1 MESTTNYTKQ
11 TDRYKGIDLLHIAVA
26 IVDTHF
32 NLLHFNPT
40 FRKLLPDDTAPGQ
53 MVHLSHLFEQFNEKL
68 EKYRSSGLQSGYLF
82 NFEFTSLRLNNTA
95 RYFDLHFNLLPTEE
109 DPLEG
114 FSVAV
119 TDVTE
124 RMREISEIKE
134 LADHH
139 LKFIN
144 HTTSGIIIHRDGQ
157 LVYANEQGKRMIRMP
172 NGQSPVGRSVLD
184 FVTEEFRHIVVERI
198 QKMNR
203 ENTPVEPIEEYIIRD
218 DKTTFPAEI
227 FAYPVTYEGHPAI
240 KVIINDISIRKEAEK
255 RLKDSEKK
263 HHELINNLQDVVFQ
277 TDIDAKILFINKAWE
292 QLTGFKIE
300 ESIGKPVTDFIYD
313 PRGGVNMLSSV
324 KRLLS
329 LGVSTQERDLI
340 IRTAR
345 EGDKFIQAKFSAVY
359 NSNNQITGISGLVID
374 IHSRKTAQLE
384 LERIESNLRK
394 HQKIY
399 LSLAK
404 SQVTAGEDFN
414 AALKLIA
421 KTSAET
427 LDLDRVNVWQFNDS
441 GDTLRCLVNYDN
453 QRKEYSDEGLIF
465 EHFERYINTIREERI
480 VHVDDAPNDIRVI
493 DFLESYILPVGVQ
506 SMMDAGIFIGDK
518 LWGVICFDQITNKKH
533 WSLED
538 RAFAANLADM
548 ISITV
553 ESGEKR
559 RTQSALEKSEK
570 LTSSIL
576 ENASDGIIIIENNSN
591 IVEANIMASSIG
603 GYSREE
609 LIGMNVKQ
617 FIPKRFLHQ
626 GEKQIQLL
634 EVGKTYQKYRTIVT
648 KNGTELDIEISAS
661 RLDDGRVL
669 AIIRDVTERLA
680 QEKALRE
687 SEARLDMALKG
698 ADLGTWDFY
707 IKENKI
713 IHNRRWAEMLG
724 YNFEITTVNE
734 QFWEKFV
741 HPSDIELAYKA
752 FQDHINGH
760 TSFYEANLRMLAS
773 TGEWRWIQ
781 DKGRVVEW
789 NDKGEPVRASGIHQD
804 ITALR
809 SFEKEIEEQRLFLH
823 QVINAIPYPLY
834 VRNANDEFVV
844 INAAFAEFL
853 GVDRQSVLQYKFNKK
868 YNFNEG
874 QRRLL
879 EPDHEV
885 LLTHD
890 AIHLQEHSLV
900 NASNGK
906 EYWLQTIKVPLR
918 DAEGNYQEV
927 LSVSTEITN
936 VKGRELQLKE
946 ELSMLEDRLAE
957 RTIMLENLNKEVETF
972 NYSVSHDL
980 RTPLRTIDI
989 FAYFLEKKYADQ
1001 LDQEGKENIQQI
1013 RNSITKMST
1022 LIDNLLIFIRMGKSL
1037 ISKQQVQPAD
1047 LIKEVIAELSRN
1059 TDTSNVKF
1067 EIGKLPELYADKA
1080 MLRQALLNLISN
1092 AIKFSSTRV
1101 DPVVYFE
1108 GSISDG
1114 YSILSIRDNG
1124 VGFSMEYKDKLFKA
1138 FKRLHSEE
1146 HFEGTGVGLAIVE
1159 KIIKRL
1165 DGEIWAESVLNDYT
1179 SFFIKLPLK

>member
-1 MESTTNYTKQ
+1 MESSNFYTKQ
-11 TDRYKGIDLLHIAVA
+11 TDRFKGIDLLNMAIA
-26 IVDTHF
+26 IVDTNFHV
-32 NLLHFNPT
+32 LHFNSA
-40 FRKLLPDDTAPGQ
+40 FRKMLMQDHPGGRMIQ
-53 MVHLSHLFEQFNEKL
+53 LSDLFEQFNGKL
-68 EKYRSSGLQSGYLF
+68 EKYQATGLQSGHLF
-82 NFEFTSLRLNNTA
+82 NFEFAALKSLHSNRF
-95 RYFDLHFNLLPTEE
+95 FDLSFSILPQDEE
-109 DPLEG
+109 PLDG

-124 RMREISEIKE
+124 RIQEMSEIKE

-144 HTTSGIIIHRDGQ
+144 HTTSGIIIHRDGL
-157 LVYANEQGKRMIRMP
+157 LVYVNEQGKRMIRMQQ
-172 NGQSPVGRSVLD
+172 GKSPIGRSVLD
-184 FVTEEFRHIVVERI
+184 FVTKEFREIVVERI
-198 QKMNR
+198 QRMNR
-203 ENTPVEPIEEYIIRD
+203 ENTPVEPIEEHIIRD

-227 FAYPVTYEGHPAI
+227 FAYPVIYQGLPAI
-240 KVIINDISIRKEAEK
+240 KVIINDISIRKEAEE
-255 RLKDSEKK
+255 RLKKSERK
-263 HHELINNLQDVVFQ
+263 HQELINNLQDVVFQ
-277 TDIDAKILFINKAWE
+277 TDNTAHLIFINKAWE
-292 QLTGFKIE
+292 QLTGFSVKDAL
-300 ESIGKPVTDFIYD
+300 GKPVTDFIYD
-313 PRGGVNMLSSV
+313 PSGGTNMLSRV

-329 LGVSTQERDLI
+329 LGVSTQERDLVV
-340 IRTAR
+340 RTAR

-359 NSNNQITGISGLVID
+359 NDNGQITGISGLVID

-404 SQVTAGEDFN
+404 SQVTSGEDFV

-427 LDLDRVNVWQFNDS
+427 LDLDRVNVWQFNDTADS
-441 GDTLRCLVNYDN
+441 LRCVVNYDN
-453 QRKEYSDEGLIF
+453 QEKEYSDEGLIF
-465 EHFERYINTIREERI
+465 ENFDRYINTIREERI
-480 VHVDDAPNDIRVI
+480 VNVDNAVSDYRVS
-493 DFLESYILPVGVQ
+493 DFLDSYILPFGVQ

-518 LWGVICFDQITNKKH
+518 LWGVICFDQISRRKH

-548 ISITV
+548 ISIII

-576 ENASDGIIIIENNSN
+576 QNASDGIIVIESDSR
-591 IVEANIMASSIG
+591 IVEANIMASTIG
-603 GYSREE
+603 GYSRDE
-609 LIGMNVKQ
+609 LIGMHVKQ
-617 FIPKRFLHQ
+617 FIPQRFMKQ

-648 KNGTELDIEISAS
+648 KDATELDIEISAS
-661 RLDDGRVL
+661 RLEDGRVL

-741 HPSDIELAYKA
+741 HPSDIDLAYKA

-773 TGEWRWIQ
+773 SGEWRWIQ

-789 NDKGEPVRASGIHQD
+789 NELGEPIRASGIHQD

-834 VRNANDEFVV
+834 VRNVNDEFVV

-868 YNFNEG
+868 FNFNEG
-874 QRRLL
+874 QKRLL

-890 AIHLQEHSLV
+890 SMLIQEHSLV

-946 ELSMLEDRLAE
+946 ELAMLEERLAE

-1001 LDQEGKENIQQI
+1001 LDVEGKENIQQI

-1022 LIDNLLIFIRMGKSL
+1022 LIDNLLIFIRMGKAP
-1037 ISKQQVQPAD
+1037 IQKQNLQPAD
-1047 LIKEVIAELSRN
+1047 VIREVVMELSR
-1059 TDTSNVKF
+1059 TMDTSKVKF
-1067 EIGKLPELYADKA
+1067 ELGNLPEVFADRP
-1080 MLRQALLNLISN
+1080 MLRQALVNLISN
-1092 AIKFSSTRV
+1092 AIKFSGTRSE
-1101 DPVVYFE
+1101 PVVSFE
-1108 GSISDG
+1108 GRITDD
-1114 YSILSIRDNG
+1114 YSIICIRDNG

-1165 DGEIWAESVLNDYT
+1165 DGEIWAESVLDNYT